1 MRKPSQNMISNRLK
15 NSNEL
20 NRSKIEL
27 IKIYADELKIEFEVK
42 KTQIEAKPKIEGSLP
57 WVITIGVDK
66 PSWIRCWCQDF

>member
-1 MRKPSQNMISNRLK
+1 MISNRLK

-57 WVITIGVDK
+57 
-66 PSWIRCWCQDF
+66 